1 MMKASEK
8 YYGEQ
13 QELLGKLNGYVEE
26 MYNGQSVVQTFN
38 YQERAKKKFSQLN
51 DALKNSSRNGARTIK
66 AVLITAES
74 STKNN
79 RSLYAFNSPAAS

>member
-1 MMKASEK
+1 MKASEK

-51 DALKNSSRNGARTIK
+51 DCALKTVQEKRRQQQG
-66 AVLITAES
+66 
-74 STKNN
+74 
-79 RSLYAFNSPAAS
+79 RSVRLQLL

>member
-1 MMKASEK
+1 MVPRFSIERRRSDESERK

-38 YQERAKKKFSQLN
+38 YQERAQKEIFS
-51 DALKNSSRNGARTIK
+51 
-66 AVLITAES
+66 VE
-74 STKNN
+74 
-79 RSLYAFNSPAAS
+79 